1 MHLDRGGSNLEAVY
15 SARAYL
21 RTAIEKA
28 PTMAAIV
35 GGKTIIYGDV
45 ALTFISSAVFFYFFV
60 YRCGEPGHY
69 RITARNVIFLRRWK
83 IITLSF

>member
-45 ALTFISSAVFFYFFV
+45 ALTFIRVQSSFIFSFFAVESLGITALQLVMFFYGDG
-60 YRCGEPGHY
+60 R
-69 RITARNVIFLRRWK
+69 
-83 IITLSF
+83 